1 MVEQMNQLQTNQLQT
16 NQLQT
21 ILCIGDSLTE
31 GDYGSEPEGTANVKP
46 QSYPY
51 FLQKYLGTNTNVI
64 NAGKC
69 GFTAVA
75 YWEQTL
81 RSLDV
86 GNADVIVVMLG
97 TNGEMTDSIEA
108 DTKSFDYETYADTEA
123 GRYCS
128 IIEYLMEKNSEAV
141 ICLCT
146 CPYVDASRRSRNAK
160 NVAMANQVLPKIA
173 ARYHLPLFD
182 VNGEMGVSDFN
193 TKIMQPIDG
202 LHGGVKFYNRL
213 ANYIGSKIL
222 SVSRFTGQQKE
233 N

>member
-1 MVEQMNQLQTNQLQT
+1 MTEQINQLQTNQLH
-16 NQLQT
+16 T

-51 FLQKYLGTNTNVI
+51 FLQKYLNVNVI

-69 GFTAVA
+69 GFNVVV
-75 YWEQTL
+75 YWKRTL
-81 RSLDV
+81 KTLEV
-86 GNADVIVVMLG
+86 ENADVIVIMLG

-108 DTKSFDYETYADTEA
+108 DTRSSNYETYADTEA

-128 IIEYLMEKNSEAV
+128 IIEYLMEKNPKAT

-146 CPYVDASRRSRNAK
+146 CPYVDASRRPRNAK
-160 NVAMANQVLPKIA
+160 NVAMANQVIPKIA

-202 LHGGVKFYNRL
+202 LHGGILFYNRL

-222 SVSRFTGQQKE
+222 SVSRFAGQQVE
-233 N
+233 DR

>member
-1 MVEQMNQLQTNQLQT
+1 MTEQTNQLQT

-31 GDYGSEPEGTANVKP
+31 GDYGSEPEGTANVKL

-51 FLQKYLGTNTNVI
+51 FLQKYLGANTNVI

-75 YWEQTL
+75 YWERTL
-81 RSLDV
+81 KTLAV
-86 GNADVIVVMLG
+86 ENADVIIIMLG
-97 TNGEMTDSIEA
+97 TNGEMNDSIEA
-108 DTKSFDYETYADTEA
+108 DTRSSHYETYADTEA

-128 IIEYLMEKNSEAV
+128 IIEYVMEKNPKAA

-146 CPYVDASRRSRNAK
+146 CPYVDVTRRPRNAK

-182 VNGEMGVSDFN
+182 VNGEMGVNDFN

-202 LHGGVKFYNRL
+202 LHGGILFYNRL

-222 SVSRFTGQQKE
+222 SVSRFAGQQME
-233 N
+233 DL

>member
-1 MVEQMNQLQTNQLQT
+1 METQS

-51 FLQKYLGTNTNVI
+51 FLQKYLNANVI

-75 YWEQTL
+75 YWERTL
-81 RSLDV
+81 KTLDV
-86 GNADVIVVMLG
+86 EKADVVVIMLG
-97 TNGEMTDSIEA
+97 TNGEMTDSIEV
-108 DTKSFDYETYADTEA
+108 DTMSPHYETYADTEA

-128 IIEYLMEKNSEAV
+128 IVEYVMEKNPKAT

-146 CPYVDASRRSRNAK
+146 CPYVDVTRRPRNAK
-160 NVAMANQVLPKIA
+160 NVAMANLVIPKIA

-182 VNGEMGVSDFN
+182 VNGEMGVNDFN

-202 LHGGVKFYNRL
+202 LHGGILFYNRL

-222 SVSRFTGQQKE
+222 SVSRFLLQKR
-233 N
+233 

>member
-1 MVEQMNQLQTNQLQT
+1 MTEQIKQLQSNQLRR
-16 NQLQT
+16 
-21 ILCIGDSLTE
+21 IICIGDSLTE

-69 GFTAVA
+69 GFTAVV
-75 YWEQTL
+75 YWERTL
-81 RSLDV
+81 KTLDV
-86 GNADVIVVMLG
+86 ENADVIVIMLG

-108 DTKSFDYETYADTEA
+108 DTRSSNYETYADTEA

-128 IIEYLMEKNSEAV
+128 IIEYLMEKNSKTT
-141 ICLCT
+141 ICICT
-146 CPYVDASRRSRNAK
+146 CPYVDDMRRPRNAK
-160 NVAMANQVLPKIA
+160 NVAMANQVIPKIA

-182 VNGEMGVSDFN
+182 VNGEMGVNDFN

-202 LHGGVKFYNRL
+202 LHGGILFYNRL

-222 SVSRFTGQQKE
+222 SVSRFAGQQTE
-233 N
+233 DM